1 LHYRRGEIGPVNKG
15 NRTQKPYKTSHYSL
29 WHIISARNT
38 DGRYLEPEGF
48 EKTYRYQQQ
57 SIVQEVDLLSSRK
70 PFDMILPGKDVHL
83 F

>member
-1 LHYRRGEIGPVNKG
+1 MLLVLQWFLP
-15 NRTQKPYKTSHYSL
+15 
-29 WHIISARNT
+29 T
-38 DGRYLEPEGF
+38 DGGYLEPEGF

-57 SIVQEVDLLSSRK
+57 PIVQEVDLLSSRK